1 MRVSAWMVSSRGT
14 SAILALALVFVCG
27 RQTVAATGDQAAPP
41 SQEKVTSQQEPAAP
55 AAAAQAEATSA
66 PNPFKWSWGNQIT
79 YGIGFRMK
87 DPDQRLIGRAAGGS
101 AFSVNGDDGN
111 QNYDT
116 GVFTNAVKISSE
128 FQFSYK
134 NFGGF
139 VRGFAF
145 YDIENENG
153 DRARTPLSED
163 AKNRVGSRAEIRDAF
178 AYLRF
183 SLGPQPGEIR
193 AGWQVINWGEST
205 FIQGGINAIN
215 PFDVSVL
222 RVPGSELR
230 DALLPVGAVKFSI
243 KPSSSTSIEGFYQY
257 TWEELK
263 VDPVGSYFSTT
274 DLAGAGATKVMLGFG
289 AAPDTI
295 AIGQPIPGNP
305 VGVAVPAAPRRPPD
319 ACKTQL
325 AKPTSRDSMAPPF
338 ACSRTASGAPS
349 SGRTS

>member
-1 MRVSAWMVSSRGT
+1 MRVSAWMVSSRAT
-14 SAILALALVFVCG
+14 SAMLAIALVLVCG
-27 RQTVAATGDQAAPP
+27 RQTVAATSEQAAPP
-41 SQEKVTSQQEPAAP
+41 SQEQATSQQEPAAP
-55 AAAAQAEATSA
+55 AAVEQAEVTAA

-79 YGIGFRMK
+79 YGIGFRLR
-87 DPDQRLIGRAAGGS
+87 DPDQRLIGKVAGGS

-111 QNYDT
+111 QNYNT

-153 DRARTPLSED
+153 DRARTPLSD
-163 AKNRVGSRAEIRDAF
+163 AAKDRVGSRAEIRDAF

-257 TWEELK
+257 TWEDLK

-295 AIGQPIPGNP
+295 VVGAADSWQPGGRGGAVRPRADRSGHLQGRNP
-305 VGVAVPAAPRRPPD
+305 
-319 ACKTQL
+319 
-325 AKPTSRDSMAPPF
+325 
-338 ACSRTASGAPS
+338 
-349 SGRTS
+349 